1 MVFSSVLIGYARVSA
16 QDFTLKQQMD
26 ALGRAG
32 CERIFLDKAGCGQAD
47 REGLADAI
55 SHLRRGDELVVFKLD
70 RLGRTVRQLIKLVDE
85 LRQRDIGLR
94 SLADSTDA
102 AVANGW
108 PFMQTMAA
116 LSEMERSLMRER
128 TQAALAVAKARGR
141 EGGRRPKL
149 TALQIEQVKNLLAN
163 RTTNVSEVA
172 ASFGVARSTLYRAME
187 RASAA
192 RAE

>member
-1 MVFSSVLIGYARVSA
+1 
-16 QDFTLKQQMD
+16 
-26 ALGRAG
+26 
-32 CERIFLDKAGCGQAD
+32 
-47 REGLADAI
+47 
-55 SHLRRGDELVVFKLD
+55 
-70 RLGRTVRQLIKLVDE
+70 
-85 LRQRDIGLR
+85 
-94 SLADSTDA
+94 
-102 AVANGW
+102 
-108 PFMQTMAA
+108 
-116 LSEMERSLMRER
+116 MRER
-128 TQAALAVAKARGR
+128 AQVALAVAKARGR

>member
-16 QDFTLKQQMD
+16 QDLTLKQQMD

-32 CERIFLDKAGCGQAD
+32 CERIFLDKTGCGQAD
-47 REGLADAI
+47 GDGLADAI

-116 LSEMERSLMRER
+116 LSEMERSLIRER
-128 TQAALAVAKARGR
+128 TQVALAVAKARGR

-149 TALQIEQVKNLLAN
+149 TALQIEQVKSLLAN

>member
-1 MVFSSVLIGYARVSA
+1 MKLAAVAGPRCS
-16 QDFTLKQQMD
+16 
-26 ALGRAG
+26 RATPSLREAPQRQSM
-32 CERIFLDKAGCGQAD
+32 ERIG
-47 REGLADAI
+47 RETIYRHRNAVQTKPAT
-55 SHLRRGDELVVFKLD
+55 SVFKLD

-94 SLADSTDA
+94 SLADSTDV

-128 TQAALAVAKARGR
+128 TQVALAVAKARGR

-192 RAE
+192 RAD